1 MTRSIQTT
9 YLAGQLS
16 KWNREIRGNWVLLD
30 RLDVPFFRS
39 TNCRLAATW
48 LSKCN
53 VFVRRDIR
61 FFPFHHCC
69 QLKTGQSCL
78 TFRLFNPA
86 AIYFTW
92 HQKKQSH
99 KKLSMFVNS
108 WIRIFWGRNSFV
120 SRQSSDPKVIHQSV
134 DWCMCC
140 TYSSCLIVLFLTS
153 KLPLSWKVC
162 GAIRTKT
169 DSKAC
174 CQDSGNWRRSWGVY
188 YAFCHYCII

>member
-61 FFPFHHCC
+61 FFSLPS
-69 QLKTGQSCL
+69 LLSIKNWSI
-78 TFRLFNPA
+78 LFNISFIQSGRDLFHMAP
-86 AIYFTW
+86 
-92 HQKKQSH
+92 KKQSH